1 MASKPLPTPPPALIR
16 LQRAFPSCRGA
27 WYRPRQRPSLLAASR
42 LTTVAAASSA
52 EVPSKALKEWAPTCA
67 AIADGEQT
75 ILLRKGGIKEPMFKP
90 EARDFLL
97 FKTSF
102 HTEAELLK
110 PAAARR
116 YAAEVQFDPRAQ
128 PQLVFETAATV
139 TGAWT
144 TADPDHVLQLLNELH
159 VWGPGFLEKRL
170 RWRQKQP
177 VTILELRAYRLHT
190 PIALPA
196 QDDYWGCFSWLDLGG
211 CQQLPGQLAA
221 AGVPALSDAA
231 FEAKQQLCRRQ
242 LALLSDVQELEF

>member
-1 MASKPLPTPPPALIR
+1 
-16 LQRAFPSCRGA
+16 
-27 WYRPRQRPSLLAASR
+27 
-42 LTTVAAASSA
+42 
-52 EVPSKALKEWAPTCA
+52 
-67 AIADGEQT
+67 
-75 ILLRKGGIKEPMFKP
+75 MFKP

-102 HTEAELLK
+102 HTEAEVRRGAALRCWLAVSPASCWLHSETFLLSPSTLCHTPAKSIRHLEALVCVPPFLPAAVQLLK